1 MYGILYF
8 LGEFAAFL
16 HHHIAKSRIF
26 ATQSPY
32 AMTLKERWKRLMAN
46 QELKD
51 RLYRIVF
58 GSETDAGRRFDVI
71 LIIAIILSIL
81 IVMCDSL
88 FRNHLWVMRT
98 FVVLEYLLTIFFTIE
113 YAVRLYCSPKP
124 RAYALSF
131 FGIID
136 LLSILPMYLG
146 FILHG
151 ARYMLLLRSFRL
163 IRVFRIFKLFAFL
176 EEGHLLL
183 LSIRNS
189 LHKMIFFFLFVVI
202 VVICL
207 GTVMFI
213 VENGVEGSQYTD
225 IPTSIYW
232 AVVTM
237 TTVGYGDIT
246 PVTSVGRFFST
257 LVMLLGY
264 TTMAVPPA
272 IVTSEMVKNNR
283 KQIRRECPNCGKTG
297 HDKDAS
303 FCKYCGSMLE
313 DTGKAAPGKEKG
325 HKDETTK

>member
-1 MYGILYF
+1 M
-8 LGEFAAFL
+8 
-16 HHHIAKSRIF
+16 S
-26 ATQSPY
+26 
-32 AMTLKERWKRLMAN
+32 N

-51 RLYRIVF
+51 KLYKIVF
-58 GSETDAGRRFDVI
+58 GSETEIGKKFDVV
-71 LIIAIILSIL
+71 LMIAIILSIL

-88 FRNHLWVMRT
+88 FRGHPWVMGA
-98 FVVLEYLLTIFFTIE
+98 FVVLEYLLTVFFTIE
-113 YAVRLYCSPKP
+113 YLVRLYCSPKP
-124 RAYALSF
+124 RAYAFSF

-146 FILHG
+146 FFLHG
-151 ARYMLLLRSFRL
+151 ARYMLMLRSFRL

-183 LSIRNS
+183 KSIRDS
-189 LHKMIFFFLFVVI
+189 LHKMIIFFLFVVI

-213 VENGVEGSQYTD
+213 VESGVPGSQYTD

-246 PVTSVGRFFST
+246 PVTNVGRFFST
-257 LVMLLGY
+257 IVMLLGY

-272 IVTSEMVKNNR
+272 IVSSEMIKNNK
-283 KQIRRECPNCGKTG
+283 KQIRRVCPNCGRIG
-297 HDKDAS
+297 HDKDAAY
-303 FCKYCGSMLE
+303 CKYCGSALE
-313 DTGKAAPGKEKG
+313 KITAIEKNKTKKEEA
-325 HKDETTK
+325 KDVNANE

>member
-1 MYGILYF
+1 
-8 LGEFAAFL
+8 
-16 HHHIAKSRIF
+16 
-26 ATQSPY
+26 
-32 AMTLKERWKRLMAN
+32 MTLKQRWHNLMAN

-51 RLYRIVF
+51 KLYKIVF
-58 GSETDAGRRFDVI
+58 GSETEAGKKFDII

-88 FRNHLWVMRT
+88 FRGHPWILAS
-98 FVVLEYLLTIFFTIE
+98 FVVLEYVLTIFFTIE
-113 YAVRLYCSPKP
+113 YIVRLYCSPKP

-136 LLSILPMYLG
+136 LVSILPMYLG
-146 FILHG
+146 FFLHG

-183 LSIRNS
+183 KSIRNS
-189 LHKMIFFFLFVVI
+189 LNKMVIFFLFVVI

-272 IVTSEMVKNNR
+272 IVTSEMVKNTK
-283 KQIRRECPNCGKTG
+283 KQIRRVCPNCGRIG
-297 HDKDAS
+297 HDKDALY
-303 FCKYCGSMLE
+303 CKYCGSALE
-313 DTGKAAPGKEKG
+313 SIEK
-325 HKDETTK
+325 KQ

>member
-1 MYGILYF
+1 
-8 LGEFAAFL
+8 
-16 HHHIAKSRIF
+16 
-26 ATQSPY
+26 
-32 AMTLKERWKRLMAN
+32 MAN

-51 RLYRIVF
+51 KLYRIVF
-58 GSETDAGRRFDVI
+58 GSETEAGKKFDVI
-71 LIIAIILSIL
+71 LIIAIILSIF

-88 FRNHLWVMRT
+88 FRNHLWVMRS
-98 FVVLEYLLTIFFTIE
+98 FVVLEYLLTIFFTAE
-113 YAVRLYCSPKP
+113 YLVRLYCSPKP
-124 RAYALSF
+124 RAYAFSF

-136 LLSILPMYLG
+136 FLSILPMYLG
-146 FILHG
+146 IFLHG

-163 IRVFRIFKLFAFL
+163 IRIFRIFKLFSFL

-183 LSIRNS
+183 KSIKDS
-189 LHKMIFFFLFVVI
+189 LHKMIFFFLFIVI

-213 VENGVEGSQYTD
+213 VENGVPGSQYTS

-246 PVTSVGRFFST
+246 PVTSIGRFFST

-264 TTMAVPPA
+264 TMMAVPPA

-283 KQIRRECPNCGKTG
+283 KQIRRVCPNCGKIG
-297 HDKDAS
+297 HDKDAL
-303 FCKYCGSMLE
+303 FCKYCGSDLE
-313 DTGKAAPGKEKG
+313 PTEKTKASKDKTKKE
-325 HKDETTK
+325 EIESNNQ

>member
-1 MYGILYF
+1 
-8 LGEFAAFL
+8 
-16 HHHIAKSRIF
+16 
-26 ATQSPY
+26 
-32 AMTLKERWKRLMAN
+32 MTLKQRWHNLMAN

-51 RLYRIVF
+51 KLYKIVF
-58 GSETDAGRRFDVI
+58 GSETEAGKKFDII

-88 FRNHLWVMRT
+88 FRGHPWILAS
-98 FVVLEYLLTIFFTIE
+98 FVVLEYVLTIFFTIE
-113 YAVRLYCSPKP
+113 YIVRLYCSPKP
-124 RAYALSF
+124 RTYALSF

-136 LLSILPMYLG
+136 LVSILPMYLG
-146 FILHG
+146 FFLHG

-183 LSIRNS
+183 KSIRNS
-189 LHKMIFFFLFVVI
+189 LNKMVIFFLFVVI

-272 IVTSEMVKNNR
+272 IVTSEMVKNTK
-283 KQIRRECPNCGKTG
+283 KQIRRVCPNCGRIG
-297 HDKDAS
+297 HDKDALY
-303 FCKYCGSMLE
+303 CKYCGSALE
-313 DTGKAAPGKEKG
+313 SIEK
-325 HKDETTK
+325 KQ

>member
-1 MYGILYF
+1 
-8 LGEFAAFL
+8 
-16 HHHIAKSRIF
+16 
-26 ATQSPY
+26 
-32 AMTLKERWKRLMAN
+32 MTLKQRWHNLMAN

-51 RLYRIVF
+51 KLYKIVF
-58 GSETDAGRRFDVI
+58 GSETEAGKKFDII

-88 FRNHLWVMRT
+88 FRGHPWVLAS
-98 FVVLEYLLTIFFTIE
+98 FVVLEYVLTIFFTIE
-113 YAVRLYCSPKP
+113 YIVRLYCSPKP

-136 LLSILPMYLG
+136 LVSILPMYLG
-146 FILHG
+146 FFLHG

-183 LSIRNS
+183 NSIRNS
-189 LHKMIFFFLFVVI
+189 LNKMVIFFLFVVI

-272 IVTSEMVKNNR
+272 IVTSEMVKNTK
-283 KQIRRECPNCGKTG
+283 KQIRRVCPNCGRIG
-297 HDKDAS
+297 HDKDALY
-303 FCKYCGSMLE
+303 CKYCGSALE
-313 DTGKAAPGKEKG
+313 SIEK
-325 HKDETTK
+325 KQ

>member
-1 MYGILYF
+1 
-8 LGEFAAFL
+8 
-16 HHHIAKSRIF
+16 
-26 ATQSPY
+26 
-32 AMTLKERWKRLMAN
+32 MAN

-51 RLYRIVF
+51 KLYKIVF
-58 GSETDAGRRFDVI
+58 GSETEAGKKFDII

-88 FRNHLWVMRT
+88 FRGHPWILAS
-98 FVVLEYLLTIFFTIE
+98 FVVLEYVLTIFFTIE
-113 YAVRLYCSPKP
+113 YIVRLYCSPKP
-124 RAYALSF
+124 RTYALSF

-136 LLSILPMYLG
+136 LVSILPMYLG
-146 FILHG
+146 FFLHG

-183 LSIRNS
+183 KSIRNS
-189 LHKMIFFFLFVVI
+189 LNKMVIFFLFVVI

-272 IVTSEMVKNNR
+272 IVTSEMVKNTK
-283 KQIRRECPNCGKTG
+283 KQIRRVCPNCGRIG
-297 HDKDAS
+297 HDKDALY
-303 FCKYCGSMLE
+303 CKYCGSALE
-313 DTGKAAPGKEKG
+313 SIEK
-325 HKDETTK
+325 KQ

>member
-1 MYGILYF
+1 
-8 LGEFAAFL
+8 
-16 HHHIAKSRIF
+16 
-26 ATQSPY
+26 
-32 AMTLKERWKRLMAN
+32 MAN

-51 RLYRIVF
+51 KLYKIVF
-58 GSETDAGRRFDVI
+58 GSETEAGKKFDII

-88 FRNHLWVMRT
+88 FRGHPWVLAS
-98 FVVLEYLLTIFFTIE
+98 FVVLEYVLTIFFTIE
-113 YAVRLYCSPKP
+113 YIVRLYCSPKP

-136 LLSILPMYLG
+136 LVSILPMYLG
-146 FILHG
+146 FFLHG

-183 LSIRNS
+183 NSIRNS
-189 LHKMIFFFLFVVI
+189 LNKMVIFFLFVVI

-272 IVTSEMVKNNR
+272 IVTSEMVKNTK
-283 KQIRRECPNCGKTG
+283 KQIRRVCPNCGRIG
-297 HDKDAS
+297 HDKDALY
-303 FCKYCGSMLE
+303 CKYCGSALE
-313 DTGKAAPGKEKG
+313 SIEK
-325 HKDETTK
+325 KQ

>member
-1 MYGILYF
+1 MSI
-8 LGEFAAFL
+8 
-16 HHHIAKSRIF
+16 R
-26 ATQSPY
+26 Q
-32 AMTLKERWKRLMAN
+32 RWNNFMNN

-51 RLYRIVF
+51 KLYKIVF
-58 GSETDAGRRFDVI
+58 GSETEAGKKFDVV
-71 LIIAIILSIL
+71 LIIAIIVSIF
-81 IVMCDSL
+81 IVMCDSV
-88 FRNHLWVMRT
+88 FRDHMWVMRT
-98 FVVLEYLLTIFFTIE
+98 FVVLEYLLTIFFTLE
-113 YAVRLYCSPKP
+113 YLTRLYCSPKP

-146 FILHG
+146 FFLHG

-163 IRVFRIFKLFAFL
+163 IRVFRIFKLFNFL

-183 LSIRNS
+183 KSITNS
-189 LHKMIFFFLFVVI
+189 LRKMMIFFLFVVI

-213 VENGVEGSQYTD
+213 VESGVPGSQYTD

-246 PVTSVGRFFST
+246 PVTSIGRFFST

-264 TTMAVPPA
+264 TTMAFPPA
-272 IVTSEMVKNNR
+272 IITSEMVKSNKEKVKR
-283 KQIRRECPNCGKTG
+283 VCPNCGKIG
-297 HDKDAS
+297 HDKDAEY
-303 FCKYCGSMLE
+303 CKYCGAELE
-313 DTGKAAPGKEKG
+313 KLTEKLTQRNDKKK
-325 HKDETTK
+325 KDDNKNQ

>member
-1 MYGILYF
+1 
-8 LGEFAAFL
+8 
-16 HHHIAKSRIF
+16 
-26 ATQSPY
+26 
-32 AMTLKERWKRLMAN
+32 MAN

-51 RLYRIVF
+51 KLYKIVF
-58 GSETDAGRRFDVI
+58 GNETEAGKKFDIV

-81 IVMCDSL
+81 IVMFDTV
-88 FRNHLWVMRT
+88 FRHHIWIMRT

-113 YAVRLYCSPKP
+113 YLVRLYCSPKP

-136 LLSILPMYLG
+136 FLSILPMYLG
-146 FILHG
+146 FFLHG
-151 ARYMLLLRSFRL
+151 ARYMLMLRSFRL
-163 IRVFRIFKLFAFL
+163 IRVFRIFKLFAFI
-176 EEGHLLL
+176 EEGYLLL
-183 LSIRNS
+183 KSIKDS
-189 LHKMIFFFLFVVI
+189 LRKMIFFFLFVVI

-207 GTVMFI
+207 GTIMYI
-213 VENGVEGSQYTD
+213 VESGVPGSQFTS

-272 IVTSEMVKNNR
+272 IVTSEMVRNN
-283 KQIRRECPNCGKTG
+283 KSHVRRACPNCGRIG
-297 HDKDAS
+297 HDKDATH
-303 FCKYCGSMLE
+303 CKYCGSELE
-313 DTGKAAPGKEKG
+313 MPNELHPHHELPNQKKRNDK
-325 HKDETTK
+325 

>member
-1 MYGILYF
+1 
-8 LGEFAAFL
+8 
-16 HHHIAKSRIF
+16 
-26 ATQSPY
+26 
-32 AMTLKERWKRLMAN
+32 MTIKERWKNLMTN

-51 RLYRIVF
+51 KLYRIVF
-58 GSETDAGRRFDVI
+58 GSETEAGKKFDI
-71 LIIAIILSIL
+71 ALIIAIILSIF
-81 IVMCDSL
+81 IVMFDSL
-88 FRNHLWVMRT
+88 FRDHFWVMRT

-113 YAVRLYCSPKP
+113 YAIRLYCSPKP

-136 LLSILPMYLG
+136 LVSILPMYLG

-183 LSIRNS
+183 KSIRDS
-189 LHKMIFFFLFVVI
+189 LHKMVFFFLFVVI

-207 GTVMFI
+207 GTVMYI
-213 VENGVEGSQYTD
+213 VESGVEGSQYTN

-246 PVTSVGRFFST
+246 PVTSMGRFFST
-257 LVMLLGY
+257 IVMLLGY

-272 IVTSEMVKNNR
+272 IVTSEMVKNTK
-283 KQIRRECPNCGKTG
+283 KQIRRVCPNCGKIG
-297 HDKDAS
+297 HDKDALY
-303 FCKYCGSMLE
+303 CKFCGSALE
-313 DTGKAAPGKEKG
+313 TVTPAQSVKEKN
-325 HKDETTK
+325 KKEERDDN

>member
-1 MYGILYF
+1 M
-8 LGEFAAFL
+8 
-16 HHHIAKSRIF
+16 HIF
-26 ATQSPY
+26 ASLNRDF
-32 AMTLKERWKRLMAN
+32 MTLKQRWDKFMSN
-46 QELKD
+46 EELKD
-51 RLYRIVF
+51 KLYQIVF
-58 GSETDAGRRFDVI
+58 GSETKIGKRFDVI
-71 LIIAIILSIL
+71 LIIAIILSIF
-81 IVMCDSL
+81 IVMFDSM
-88 FRNHLWVMRT
+88 FRNHIWVMRT

-113 YAVRLYCSPKP
+113 YLVRLYCSPKP

-136 LLSILPMYLG
+136 LVSILPMYLG
-146 FILHG
+146 FFLHG

-183 LSIRNS
+183 KSIQNS
-189 LHKMIFFFLFVVI
+189 LHKMVFFFLFVVI

-207 GTVMFI
+207 GTIMFI
-213 VENGVEGSQYTD
+213 VESGVPGSQYTD

-246 PVTSVGRFFST
+246 PVTNIGRFFST

-272 IVTSEMVKNNR
+272 IVTSEMVKSTKN
-283 KQIRRECPNCGKTG
+283 KVRRVCPNCGRVG
-297 HDKDAS
+297 HDKDAH
-303 FCKYCGSMLE
+303 FCKFCGSDLE
-313 DTGKAAPGKEKG
+313 AVISKNGAGNKDDKKG
-325 HKDETTK
+325 P

>member
-1 MYGILYF
+1 
-8 LGEFAAFL
+8 
-16 HHHIAKSRIF
+16 
-26 ATQSPY
+26 
-32 AMTLKERWKRLMAN
+32 MTLKQRWDKLMSN

-51 RLYRIVF
+51 KLYKIVF
-58 GSETDAGRRFDVI
+58 GSETEAGKKFDVV

-88 FRNHLWVMRT
+88 FRNHFWVMRS

-113 YAVRLYCSPKP
+113 YLVRLYCSPKP

-146 FILHG
+146 FFLHG

-183 LSIRNS
+183 MSIKNS

-213 VENGVEGSQYTD
+213 VENGVPGSQYTD

-246 PVTSVGRFFST
+246 PVTSLGRFFST
-257 LVMLLGY
+257 IVMLLGY

-272 IVTSEMVKNNR
+272 IVTSEMVKSN
-283 KQIRRECPNCGKTG
+283 KKLIRRVCPNCGRIG
-297 HDKDAS
+297 HDKDAYY
-303 FCKYCGSMLE
+303 CKFCGSELE
-313 DTGKAAPGKEKG
+313 NLKIDVGSKDKTKKEETKDTNLNE
-325 HKDETTK
+325 

>member
-1 MYGILYF
+1 
-8 LGEFAAFL
+8 
-16 HHHIAKSRIF
+16 
-26 ATQSPY
+26 
-32 AMTLKERWKRLMAN
+32 MAN

-51 RLYRIVF
+51 KLYKIVF
-58 GSETDAGRRFDVI
+58 GSETDAGKKFDIV

-88 FRNHLWVMRT
+88 FRGHPWILAS
-98 FVVLEYLLTIFFTIE
+98 FVVLEYVLTIFFTIE
-113 YAVRLYCSPKP
+113 YLVRLYCSPKP

-183 LSIRNS
+183 KSIRNS
-189 LHKMIFFFLFVVI
+189 LNKMVIFFLFVVI

-272 IVTSEMVKNNR
+272 IVTSEMVKSTK
-283 KQIRRECPNCGKTG
+283 KQIRRVCPNCGRIG
-297 HDKDAS
+297 HDKDALY
-303 FCKYCGSMLE
+303 CKYCGSALE
-313 DTGKAAPGKEKG
+313 SIDKKQ
-325 HKDETTK
+325 

>member
-1 MYGILYF
+1 MSN
-8 LGEFAAFL
+8 E
-16 HHHIAKSRIF
+16 
-26 ATQSPY
+26 
-32 AMTLKERWKRLMAN
+32 
-46 QELKD
+46 ELKD
-51 RLYRIVF
+51 KLYQIVF
-58 GSETDAGRRFDVI
+58 GSETKIGKRFDVI
-71 LIIAIILSIL
+71 LIIAIILSIF
-81 IVMCDSL
+81 IVMFDSM
-88 FRNHLWVMRT
+88 FRNHIWVMRT

-113 YAVRLYCSPKP
+113 YLVRLYCSPKP

-136 LLSILPMYLG
+136 LVSILPMYLG
-146 FILHG
+146 FFLHG

-183 LSIRNS
+183 KSIQNS
-189 LHKMIFFFLFVVI
+189 LHKMVFFFLFVVI

-207 GTVMFI
+207 GTIMFI
-213 VENGVEGSQYTD
+213 VESGVPGSQYTD

-246 PVTSVGRFFST
+246 PVTNIGRFFST

-272 IVTSEMVKNNR
+272 IVTSEMVKSTKN
-283 KQIRRECPNCGKTG
+283 KVRRVCPNCGRVG
-297 HDKDAS
+297 HDKDAH
-303 FCKYCGSMLE
+303 FCKFCGSDLE
-313 DTGKAAPGKEKG
+313 AVISKNGAGNKDDKKG
-325 HKDETTK
+325 P

>member
-1 MYGILYF
+1 MSI
-8 LGEFAAFL
+8 
-16 HHHIAKSRIF
+16 R
-26 ATQSPY
+26 Q
-32 AMTLKERWKRLMAN
+32 RWNNFMNN

-51 RLYRIVF
+51 KLYKIVF
-58 GSETDAGRRFDVI
+58 GSETEAGKKFDVV
-71 LIIAIILSIL
+71 LIIAIIVSIF
-81 IVMCDSL
+81 IVMCDSV
-88 FRNHLWVMRT
+88 FRDHIWVMRT
-98 FVVLEYLLTIFFTIE
+98 FVVLEYLLTIFFTLE
-113 YAVRLYCSPKP
+113 YLTRLYCSPKP

-146 FILHG
+146 FFLHG

-163 IRVFRIFKLFAFL
+163 IRVFRIFKLFNFL

-183 LSIRNS
+183 KSITNS
-189 LHKMIFFFLFVVI
+189 LRKMMIFFLFVVI
-202 VVICL
+202 IVICL

-213 VENGVEGSQYTD
+213 VESGVPGSQYTD

-246 PVTSVGRFFST
+246 PVTSIGRFFST

-272 IVTSEMVKNNR
+272 IITSEMVKSNKEKVKR
-283 KQIRRECPNCGKTG
+283 VCPNCGKIG
-297 HDKDAS
+297 HDKDAEY
-303 FCKYCGSMLE
+303 CKYCGSELE
-313 DTGKAAPGKEKG
+313 KLTEKLTQRNDKKK
-325 HKDETTK
+325 KDDNKNQ

>member
-1 MYGILYF
+1 MN
-8 LGEFAAFL
+8 
-16 HHHIAKSRIF
+16 
-26 ATQSPY
+26 
-32 AMTLKERWKRLMAN
+32 N

-51 RLYRIVF
+51 KLYKIVF
-58 GSETDAGRRFDVI
+58 GSETDAGKRFDVV
-71 LIIAIILSIL
+71 LIIAIIVSIF
-81 IVMCDSL
+81 IVMCDSV
-88 FRNHLWVMRT
+88 FRDHIWVMRT
-98 FVVLEYLLTIFFTIE
+98 FVVLEYLLTIFFTLE
-113 YAVRLYCSPKP
+113 YLTRLYCSPKP

-146 FILHG
+146 FFLHG

-163 IRVFRIFKLFAFL
+163 IRVFRIFKLFNFL

-183 LSIRNS
+183 KSITNS
-189 LHKMIFFFLFVVI
+189 LRKMMIFFLFVVI

-213 VENGVEGSQYTD
+213 VESGVPGSQYTD

-246 PVTSVGRFFST
+246 PVTSIGRFFST

-272 IVTSEMVKNNR
+272 IITSEMVKSNKEKVKR
-283 KQIRRECPNCGKTG
+283 VCPNCGKIG
-297 HDKDAS
+297 HDKDAEY
-303 FCKYCGSMLE
+303 CKYCGSELE
-313 DTGKAAPGKEKG
+313 KLTEKLTQRNDKKK
-325 HKDETTK
+325 KDDNKNQ

>member
-1 MYGILYF
+1 
-8 LGEFAAFL
+8 
-16 HHHIAKSRIF
+16 
-26 ATQSPY
+26 
-32 AMTLKERWKRLMAN
+32 MAN

-51 RLYRIVF
+51 KLYKIVF
-58 GSETDAGRRFDVI
+58 GSETEAGKKFDII

-88 FRNHLWVMRT
+88 FRGHPWILAS
-98 FVVLEYLLTIFFTIE
+98 FVVLEYVLTIFFTIE
-113 YAVRLYCSPKP
+113 YIVRLYCSPKP

-136 LLSILPMYLG
+136 LVSILPMYLG
-146 FILHG
+146 FFLHG

-183 LSIRNS
+183 KSIRNS
-189 LHKMIFFFLFVVI
+189 LNKMVIFFLFVVI

-272 IVTSEMVKNNR
+272 IVTSEMVKNTK
-283 KQIRRECPNCGKTG
+283 KQIRRVCPNCGRIG
-297 HDKDAS
+297 HDKDALY
-303 FCKYCGSMLE
+303 CKYCGSALE
-313 DTGKAAPGKEKG
+313 SIEK
-325 HKDETTK
+325 KQ

>member
-1 MYGILYF
+1 M
-8 LGEFAAFL
+8 
-16 HHHIAKSRIF
+16 HIF
-26 ATQSPY
+26 ASLNRDF
-32 AMTLKERWKRLMAN
+32 MTLKQRWDKFMSN
-46 QELKD
+46 EELKD
-51 RLYRIVF
+51 KLYQIVF
-58 GSETDAGRRFDVI
+58 GSETKIGKKFDVI
-71 LIIAIILSIL
+71 LIIAIILSIF
-81 IVMCDSL
+81 IVMFDSM
-88 FRNHLWVMRT
+88 FRNHIWVMRT

-113 YAVRLYCSPKP
+113 YLVRLYCSPKP

-136 LLSILPMYLG
+136 LVSILPMYLG
-146 FILHG
+146 FFLHG

-183 LSIRNS
+183 KSIQNS
-189 LHKMIFFFLFVVI
+189 LHKMVFFFLFVVI

-207 GTVMFI
+207 GTIMFI
-213 VENGVEGSQYTD
+213 VESGVPGSQYTD

-246 PVTSVGRFFST
+246 PVTNIGRFFST

-272 IVTSEMVKNNR
+272 IVTSEMVKSTKN
-283 KQIRRECPNCGKTG
+283 KVRRVCPNCGRVG
-297 HDKDAS
+297 HDKDAH
-303 FCKYCGSMLE
+303 FCKFCGSDLE
-313 DTGKAAPGKEKG
+313 AVISKNGTGNKDDKKG
-325 HKDETTK
+325 P

>member
-1 MYGILYF
+1 M
-8 LGEFAAFL
+8 
-16 HHHIAKSRIF
+16 HIF
-26 ATQSPY
+26 ASLNRDF
-32 AMTLKERWKRLMAN
+32 MTLKQRWDKFMSN
-46 QELKD
+46 EELKD
-51 RLYRIVF
+51 KLYQIVF
-58 GSETDAGRRFDVI
+58 GSETKIGKRFDVI
-71 LIIAIILSIL
+71 LIIAIILSIF
-81 IVMCDSL
+81 IVMFDSM
-88 FRNHLWVMRT
+88 FRNHIWVMRT

-113 YAVRLYCSPKP
+113 YLVRLYCSPKP

-136 LLSILPMYLG
+136 LVSILPMYLG
-146 FILHG
+146 FFLHG

-183 LSIRNS
+183 KSIQNS
-189 LHKMIFFFLFVVI
+189 LHKMVFFFLFVVI

-207 GTVMFI
+207 GTIMFI
-213 VENGVEGSQYTD
+213 VESGVPGSQYTD

-246 PVTSVGRFFST
+246 PVTNIGRFFST

-272 IVTSEMVKNNR
+272 IVTSEMVKSTKN
-283 KQIRRECPNCGKTG
+283 KVRRVCPNCGRVG
-297 HDKDAS
+297 HDKDAH
-303 FCKYCGSMLE
+303 FCKFCGSDLE
-313 DTGKAAPGKEKG
+313 AVISKNGTGNKDDKKG
-325 HKDETTK
+325 P

>member
-1 MYGILYF
+1 
-8 LGEFAAFL
+8 
-16 HHHIAKSRIF
+16 
-26 ATQSPY
+26 
-32 AMTLKERWKRLMAN
+32 MAN

-51 RLYRIVF
+51 KLYKIVF
-58 GSETDAGRRFDVI
+58 GSETEAGKKFDII

-88 FRNHLWVMRT
+88 FRGHPWVLAS
-98 FVVLEYLLTIFFTIE
+98 FVVLEYVLTIFFTIE
-113 YAVRLYCSPKP
+113 YIVRLYCSPKP

-136 LLSILPMYLG
+136 LVSILPMYLG
-146 FILHG
+146 FFLHG

-183 LSIRNS
+183 KSIRNS
-189 LHKMIFFFLFVVI
+189 LNKMVIFFLFVVI

-272 IVTSEMVKNNR
+272 IVTSEMVKNTK
-283 KQIRRECPNCGKTG
+283 KQIRRVCPNCGRIG
-297 HDKDAS
+297 HDKDALY
-303 FCKYCGSMLE
+303 CKYCGSALE
-313 DTGKAAPGKEKG
+313 SIEK
-325 HKDETTK
+325 KQ